1 MSRSSLSQ
9 FPQACAR
16 TVAERFPHA
25 NRKSVRVKK
34 MVSILM
40 LRAISGKN
48 LNRPWLDIEVSRVL
62 DGCSRRRNQAP
73 DKNLPIH

>member
-9 FPQACAR
+9 FQQAFAR

-25 NRKSVRVKK
+25 NRRSVRVKK

-40 LRAISGKN
+40 LRAISGEN
-48 LNRPWLDIEVSRVL
+48 LNRPWLDIEASGVL
-62 DGCSRRRNQAP
+62 DGCSRWRNQAP
-73 DKNLPIH
+73 DKNFPIH